1 MTNNMTDSSFALVPE
16 EAARQEIEN
25 LRAEL
30 KNVREERDAMN
41 KRNSEL
47 LTTLEEF
54 EDTKDALK
62 LSRMDTEYF
71 KGKFSEKT
79 SELERSEAD
88 YKKARQER
96 DDYKEKLTQARTLTR
111 SIFIDL
117 VSTALDLD
125 EEEVITCHDLVF
137 RLSFPD
143 ETIETIMHGS
153 HLYKFNQCFNDVPAN
168 SGERL
173 RLFDVMIHAVDDAIE
188 ASADLPF

>member
-1 MTNNMTDSSFALVPE
+1 MTNNTTDSSFALIPE
-16 EAARQEIEN
+16 EAARQENEN

-30 KNVREERDAMN
+30 KNVREELGFFKN
-41 KRNSEL
+41 KFN
-47 LTTLEEF
+47 
-54 EDTKDALK
+54 
-62 LSRMDTEYF
+62 
-71 KGKFSEKT
+71 GKV

-88 YKKARQER
+88 YKEARQER

-143 ETIETIMHGS
+143 ETIEAIMHGN

-188 ASADLPF
+188 MSADLPF